1 MTELAALSAVVFF
14 AVVMIILVGMP
25 FATAMAHRQERW
37 YERVLVKQ
45 LLIDVSPRLAVIL
58 GVVLVLGVALMAGL
72 LLEHW
77 LWFVAGA
84 VMASG
89 VPWLLVRHLDARRR
103 ERLDRQIVDGITT
116 LASSVRAG
124 LNLVQSM
131 EVLVANSMSPIRDE
145 FAQLMREYQMGLDLN
160 EAMRQAANRIGSSHY
175 RLLFTALEMHRRRGG
190 DVGDSLDRIGASI
203 REIQRLEGKLDAVT
217 ASGRFEAISIACMP
231 ALLLGMAWMFD
242 RVGVE
247 LMFRVPLGRAL
258 LLIAA
263 VLIAAAFWWIRRIMD
278 VDI

>member
-247 LMFRVPLGRAL
+247 LMFRVPLWRAL